1 MSRSNGR
8 ARTSR
13 RCSSISRRRAP
24 ARDVGSARDDDAAQR
39 ATRVGG
45 DGGDARAT
53 REGADEDDDV
63 VLVEASKTKRR
74 RASLDVVVTGEA
86 TRDASDGRVARDG
99 GGARARARAAARA
112 AAVRGATTTTTAA
125 TTAKTTDGN
134 ANAETRGRCAVCLDD
149 YVNATTTRCGHVFC
163 ARCVRAAIEH
173 SGTCPTCR
181 KKVTRA
187 QCHRVFL

>member
-1 MSRSNGR
+1 MLVDL
-8 ARTSR
+8 TSP
-13 RCSSISRRRAP
+13 AP
-24 ARDVGSARDDDAAQR
+24 ARASEGADDDARSAR
-39 ATRVGG
+39 RASAATRR
-45 DGGDARAT
+45 ARAT
-53 REGADEDDDV
+53 REGEEEDDDV

-86 TRDASDGRVARDG
+86 TRTRATNAREV

-112 AAVRGATTTTTAA
+112 AAVRGATTTTKAA
-125 TTAKTTDGN
+125 TTGNANGN
-134 ANAETRGRCAVCLDD
+134 ANARGRCAVCLDD

>member
-1 MSRSNGR
+1 MLVDL
-8 ARTSR
+8 TSP
-13 RCSSISRRRAP
+13 AP
-24 ARDVGSARDDDAAQR
+24 ARASEGADDDARSAR
-39 ATRVGG
+39 RASAATRR
-45 DGGDARAT
+45 ARAT
-53 REGADEDDDV
+53 REGEEEDDDV

-86 TRDASDGRVARDG
+86 TRTRATNAREV

-112 AAVRGATTTTTAA
+112 AAVRGATTTTKAA
-125 TTAKTTDGN
+125 TTAN
-134 ANAETRGRCAVCLDD
+134 ANARGRCAVCLDD